1 MRAIRKIKKRFIM
14 NIIKRLFKR
23 DNAKA
28 EVKCFSDN
36 QQEEA
41 AFDTI
46 ERGLQSVPL
55 NRIVGSVGRYHDF
68 DGKFRIKQHVPRER
82 FRRIKKAMMDGKSL
96 PPVKLYQIKDE
107 YYALDGNHRIAA
119 AKELGH
125 SEINACI
132 VEFIPSKKS
141 LENILYQ
148 ERAEFNKKFQ
158 LTYSIELTELGRYS
172 YLTEQISDHKIFL
185 EQDSKQEISLKDA
198 AEDWY
203 KTIYSPLVAII
214 KHGHLNYS
222 FPERTLSDLYVYIS
236 YHQWEEGKKR
246 KYGIGIDQ
254 LIPKDME
261 KFRKKMAQQKFSY
274 PEMKRDIT
282 AFVLMNTRARDEFKI
297 MEALFELDEIK
308 EIHGV
313 NGDFDMLVKIE
324 IERDFLSSDAEVISL
339 FVHDKIRLMN
349 GVRTTR
355 TLIPS
360 FSKTKKK

>member
-1 MRAIRKIKKRFIM
+1 M
-14 NIIKRLFKR
+14 NIFQRFFKK
-23 DNAKA
+23 NGTPA
-28 EVKCFSDN
+28 EAKCFSEY
-36 QQEEA
+36 QQKEA
-41 AFDTI
+41 AFDAI
-46 ERGLQSVPL
+46 ERGLQCVPL
-55 NRIVGSVGRYHDF
+55 DRIVGSVGRYHDF

-82 FRRIKKAMMDGKSL
+82 FTKIKKAMLKGKPL

-141 LENILYQ
+141 LDNILYQ

-158 LTYSIELTELGRYS
+158 LPYSIELTELGQYS
-172 YLTEQISDHKIFL
+172 YLEQQIANHRIFL
-185 EQDSKQEISLKDA
+185 EKKSGEKIFLKDA

-214 KHGHLNYS
+214 KQGHLNYS
-222 FPERTLSDLYVYIS
+222 FPERTISDLYVYIS

-261 KFRKKMAQQKFSY
+261 EFRKKMEKRKFHY
-274 PEMKRDIT
+274 PEMKRKIT
-282 AFVLMNTRARDEFKI
+282 AFVLMTTTAKDEFKI
-297 MEALFELDEIK
+297 METLFSIDEIK

-313 NGDFDMLVKIE
+313 HGDFDMIVKIE
-324 IERDFLSSDAEVISL
+324 IERDLLSSDAEVISL

-349 GVRTTR
+349 GVKSTR

-360 FSKTKKK
+360 FSKTKEK

>member
-1 MRAIRKIKKRFIM
+1 M
-14 NIIKRLFKR
+14 NIFKQLFKKEDTR
-23 DNAKA
+23 A
-28 EVKCFSDN
+28 EVKCFSED
-36 QQEEA
+36 QEQEA

-55 NRIVGSVGRYHDF
+55 DRIVGSVGRYHDF
-68 DGKFRIKQHVPRER
+68 DGKFRIKQHVPKER
-82 FRRIKKAMMDGKSL
+82 FRKIKRAMLDGKPL

-119 AKELGH
+119 AKELEH

-158 LTYSIELTELGRYS
+158 LSYSIELTELGKYR
-172 YLTEQISDHKIFL
+172 YLTEQISEHKNFL
-185 EQDSKQEISLKDA
+185 EQDSKEKISLKDA

-203 KTIYSPLVAII
+203 KTIYSPLVSII
-214 KHGHLNYS
+214 KKEHLNYS
-222 FPERTLSDLYVYIS
+222 FPKRTLSDLYVYIS

-261 KFRKKMAQQKFSY
+261 EFRKKMAEKKISY

-282 AFVLMNTRARDEFKI
+282 AFVLMNTSAKEEFKI
-297 MEALFELDEIK
+297 MSTLFELDEVK
-308 EIHGV
+308 EVHGV
-313 NGDFDMLVKIE
+313 NGDFDMIVKIQ

-339 FVHDKIRLMN
+339 FVHDKIRLLN
-349 GVRTTR
+349 GVNITR

-360 FSKTKKK
+360 FSKTKKE

>member
-1 MRAIRKIKKRFIM
+1 M
-14 NIIKRLFKR
+14 NIFQRFFKK
-23 DNAKA
+23 DDTEA
-28 EVKCFSDN
+28 EVKCFSEY

-41 AFDTI
+41 AFDAI
-46 ERGLQSVPL
+46 ERGMQSVPL
-55 NRIVGSVGRYHDF
+55 DRIVGSVGRYHDF
-68 DGKFRIKQHVPRER
+68 DGQFRIKQHVPRER
-82 FRRIKKAMMDGKSL
+82 FIRIKKAMLNGTPM

-141 LENILYQ
+141 LDNILYQ
-148 ERAEFNKKFQ
+148 ERAAFNKKFQ
-158 LTYSIELTELGRYS
+158 LPYSIELTELGQYA
-172 YLTEQISDHKIFL
+172 YLEKQITLHKAFL
-185 EQDSKQEISLKDA
+185 EKKSNNEISLKDA

-203 KTIYSPLVAII
+203 RTIYTPLVSII

-222 FPERTLSDLYVYIS
+222 FSKRTLSDLYVYIS
-236 YHQWEEGKKR
+236 HHQWEEGKQR
-246 KYGIGIDQ
+246 KYGIGIDE

-261 KFRKKMAQQKFSY
+261 EFRNKMEKRKFNY
-274 PEMKRDIT
+274 PEMKRKIT
-282 AFVLMNTRARDEFKI
+282 AFVLLTTTAKDEFKI
-297 MEALFELDEIK
+297 MENLFSIDEIK

-313 NGDFDMLVKIE
+313 NGDFDMIVKIE
-324 IERDFLSSDAEVISL
+324 IERDLLSSDAEMISL

-349 GVRTTR
+349 GVKSTR

-360 FSKTKKK
+360 FSKTKK